1 MVTQVPVCYR
11 WGTAATA
18 GVDTNE
24 EDGSMIHC
32 NCVQNKTKRKVF
44 REREEMV
51 RLEEK
56 ENVDK
61 EEKVFCVQSLFKFQF
76 NIESPA

>member
-51 RLEEK
+51 RMEEK
-56 ENVDK
+56 TDVKK
-61 EEKVFCVQSLFKFQF
+61 EEKVFFSP
-76 NIESPA
+76 NIFSIHLQLLSVV